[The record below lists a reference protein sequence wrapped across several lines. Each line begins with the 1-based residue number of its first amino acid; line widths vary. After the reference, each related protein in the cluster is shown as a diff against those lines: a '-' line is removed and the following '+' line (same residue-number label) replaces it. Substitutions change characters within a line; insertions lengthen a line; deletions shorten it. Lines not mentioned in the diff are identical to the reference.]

1 MITLALMTR
10 VEGENMKVFALSTK
24 KRFCVKLLFAFS
36 LAASGFAETHRFEPN
51 EFHNTFS
58 SAHTPVLRIKPGDHV
73 VTFTIDAR
81 GADSAG
87 VQRGQGP
94 NPQTGPFYIE
104 GAEPGDTLVVHLLR
118 LETNRATGWSATLL
132 APYTADPGFLR
143 LEALREPKMATWQID
158 KQKGIAFIDG
168 GEFKGP
174 RIELPLRPMLGC
186 IGTAPANKAA
196 IPTSFPDNFGGNMD
210 YNGMGA
216 GATVMLPVFEPG
228 ALLFLGDG
236 HARQGDGEVLGNAIE
251 TSLDV
256 EFSVDLIKQKKIN
269 WPRLENQD
277 FIMVLGSSRALN
289 EALQHATTELLRW
302 LMESY
307 GFDERGASL
316 LLGQG
321 MEYEISNVVDP
332 EFTIVAKMRKRYLGQ
347 Q

>member
-1 MITLALMTR
+1 M
-10 VEGENMKVFALSTK
+10 
-24 KRFCVKLLFAFS
+24 KLL
-36 LAASGFAETHRFEPN
+36 LMLVLGVTCFAETYRFQPT
-51 EFHNTFS
+51 EFYNTFS
-58 SAHTPVLRIKPGDHV
+58 GAHAPALHIKPGDHV

-81 GADSAG
+81 GFDSAG
-87 VQRGQGP
+87 VQLGQAS
-94 NPQTGPFYIE
+94 NPETGPFFIE
-104 GAEPGDTLVVHLLR
+104 GAEPGDALVIHLLR
-118 LETNRATGWSATLL
+118 LETNRATGFSASLL

-143 LEALREPKMATWQID
+143 LEALREPKMAIWQID
-158 KQKGIAFIDG
+158 KQRGIVYLDPS
-168 GEFKGP
+168 EFKGP

-196 IPTSFPDNFGGNMD
+196 FPTGFPDNFGGNMD

-251 TSLDV
+251 TSLEV
-256 EFSVDLIKQKKIN
+256 EFSVDLIKGKKVN

-277 FIMVLGSSRALN
+277 YIMVLGSSRAIN
-289 EALQHATTELLRW
+289 EALQHATTELMRW
-302 LMESY
+302 LTESY

-321 MEYEISNVVDP
+321 MEYELSNVVDP
-332 EFTIVAKMRKRYLGQ
+332 EFTVVAKMRKRYIGQ
-347 Q
+347 PH

>member
-24 KRFCVKLLFAFS
+24 RRFCVNLLFAFS

-143 LEALREPKMATWQID
+143 LEALREPKLATWQID

>member
-1 MITLALMTR
+1 MKLLLTLAL
-10 VEGENMKVFALSTK
+10 AS
-24 KRFCVKLLFAFS
+24 
-36 LAASGFAETHRFEPN
+36 AAFAETHHFEPTK
-51 EFHNTFS
+51 FYNTFS
-58 SAHTPVLRIKPGDHV
+58 GAHPPALRIKPGDHV
-73 VTFTIDAR
+73 VTDTIDSR
-81 GADSAG
+81 GFDAAG
-87 VQRGQGP
+87 VQRGQGS
-94 NPQTGPFYIE
+94 NPETGPFYIE

-118 LETNRATGWSATLL
+118 LETNRATGYSASLL

-143 LEALREPKMATWQID
+143 TEALREPKQATWQID
-158 KQKGIAFIDG
+158 KQKRIAYMDP

-186 IGTAPANKAA
+186 VGTAPAGKAA
-196 IPTSFPDNFGGNMD
+196 IPTGFPDNFGGNMD

-228 ALLFLGDG
+228 ALFFLGDG
-236 HARQGDGEVLGNAIE
+236 HARQGDGEVVGSAIE

-256 EFSVDLIKQKKIN
+256 EFSVDLIKRKKIS

-277 FIMVLGSSRALN
+277 YIMALGSSRALN
-289 EALQHATTELLRW
+289 EALQHATTELMRW

-307 GFDERGASL
+307 GYDERGASL

-321 MEYEISNVVDP
+321 MEYEVSNVVDP
-332 EFTIVAKMRKRYLGQ
+332 EFTMVAKMRKRYLGPQ

>member
-1 MITLALMTR
+1 
-10 VEGENMKVFALSTK
+10 MKPILVF
-24 KRFCVKLLFAFS
+24 V
-36 LAASGFAETHRFEPN
+36 LAAAIGWAETFQFEPK
-51 EFHNTFS
+51 EFYNTFS
-58 SAHTPVLRIKPGDHV
+58 GAHKPALRLKPGDHV
-73 VTFTIDAR
+73 VTYTIDA
-81 GADSAG
+81 GGVDSKG

-94 NPQTGPFYIE
+94 NPEIGPFYSE

-118 LETNRATGWSATLL
+118 LETNRTTGFSASLL
-132 APYTADPGFLR
+132 APYTADPAFLR
-143 LEALREPKMATWQID
+143 SEALRDAKRATWQID
-158 KQKGIAFIDG
+158 KQKGIAYMDP

-186 IGTAPANKAA
+186 IATAPPNKAA
-196 IPTSFPDNFGGNMD
+196 IPTSYPDNFGGNMD

-236 HARQGDGEVLGNAIE
+236 HARQGDGEVLGSAIE

-256 EFSVDLIKQKKIN
+256 EFSVDLVKRKRIN

-289 EALQHATTELLRW
+289 EALQHATTELMRW
-302 LMESY
+302 LMTDY

-316 LLGQG
+316 LMGQG
-321 MEYEISNVVDP
+321 M
-332 EFTIVAKMRKRYLGQ
+332 
-347 Q
+347 